1 MRDNLISQLQSSLLL
16 GALSLIP
23 NNALRYTL
31 LIAACAALFYV
42 IHLKRPSTQLNQLED
57 TIQQTEEIIR
67 DAKLHCPRDL
77 LSLTEGGLRVLE
89 VKRSAS
95 VMQCRLL
102 ETTTFT
108 WKKYRILSRD
118 ISNCA
123 RHVEKIRTADQ
134 LIVEAERQRKYTD
147 DINETQA
154 MLASLRPPGMLDIF
168 VRAEPRF
175 RGRNLKFLSA
185 PRPGLPEYNQ
195 RSCPRNSLREE
206 ISDASLLQSSKAWL
220 SLSTAFRQKRQ
231 KLNARGVGTR

>member
-31 LIAACAALFYV
+31 LMIAACAALFYV

-95 VMQCRLL
+95 VMQYRLL

-123 RHVEKIRTADQ
+123 RHAEKIWTAVQ

-154 MLASLRPPGMLDIF
+154 MLTSLRPPGMLDYQHNITH
-168 VRAEPRF
+168 AHE
-175 RGRNLKFLSA
+175 
-185 PRPGLPEYNQ
+185 
-195 RSCPRNSLREE
+195 
-206 ISDASLLQSSKAWL
+206 QSSMSVTEHPGRPL
-220 SLSTAFRQKRQ
+220 SDTELS
-231 KLNARGVGTR
+231 V